1 MSSFSTQASD
11 AAEQYLTAVAKVQDA
26 SIEAV
31 SNFAAN
37 LPEAAKNAAK
47 NVPALPATDLP
58 SAEEISAVY
67 YDFTEKLVANQKAY
81 VERYFAAVTA
91 AS

>member
-1 MSSFSTQASD
+1 MSSFSAQVSD
-11 AAEQYLTAVAKVQDA
+11 AAEQYLAAVAKVQDA

-31 SNFAAN
+31 SSFTAN

-47 NVPALPATDLP
+47 NVPALPANDLP

-67 YDFTEKLVANQKAY
+67 FDVTEKLVANQKAY
-81 VERYFAAVTA
+81 VERFYAAVATA
-91 AS
+91 S